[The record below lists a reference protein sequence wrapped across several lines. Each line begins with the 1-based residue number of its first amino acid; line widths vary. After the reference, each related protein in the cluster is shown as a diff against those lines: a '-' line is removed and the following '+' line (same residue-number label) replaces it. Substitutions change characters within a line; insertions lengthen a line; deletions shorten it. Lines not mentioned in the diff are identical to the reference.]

1 MSEIVEAAIR
11 GDYRMLVPEEVL
23 GELISIWGRKKSVHP
38 EISDEQMGRFIR
50 LLRSIA
56 EIVPPSDGPIPY
68 VFRDRKDDF
77 LLTACALGNANY
89 LVTGD
94 RDILD
99 MREKLSRPV
108 VLTVA
113 EFLTLLSEAP
123 QD

>member
-1 MSEIVEAAIR
+1 MSEIVEAAIQ
-11 GDYRMLVPEEVL
+11 GEYRMLVPGEVL
-23 GELISIWGRKKSVHP
+23 AELIGIWDRKKSMHP
-38 EISDEQMGRFIR
+38 AISDEQMDRFIR

-56 EIVPPSDGPIPY
+56 EIIPPSDGPIPY

-77 LLTACALGNANY
+77 LLTACALGNADY

-99 MREKLSRPV
+99 IREQLSRLV

-113 EFLTLLSEAP
+113 EFLALLPSARRE
-123 QD
+123 